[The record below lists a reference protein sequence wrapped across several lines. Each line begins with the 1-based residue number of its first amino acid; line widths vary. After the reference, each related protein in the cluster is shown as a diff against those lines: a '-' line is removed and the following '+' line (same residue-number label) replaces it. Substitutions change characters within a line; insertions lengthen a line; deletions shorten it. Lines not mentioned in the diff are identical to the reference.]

1 MKRTALIFTFIVLT
15 FTAFASGGDTLRVLA
30 IGNSFSQDAVEQ
42 NLHEIAAWDGRVFI
56 IGNMYIGG
64 CTLERHYRNSCS
76 GSTDYDYRKVGV
88 DGVRINTKGVTL
100 EQALSDEPWDVVTLQ
115 QASGRSGLITS
126 YEPYLREL
134 ILYVKARTKEN
145 VRLCW
150 HQTWAYDPNAVH
162 GDFPNYGCDC
172 EKMYQGIVECSRAA
186 CEKYGLTV
194 IPTGTAVQNVR
205 PSYEFTITRDGF
217 HLSTG
222 IGRYLAALTWYEALT
237 GRSVEGCT
245 YCPAGVDGKRA
256 EVAQR
261 AAHLA
266 VQKPYE
272 KQTILPNQYTTY
284 DESVVPEYTLP
295 DALTTAD
302 GRKVKNVKMWETQRR
317 PELLELFTT
326 QEYGRAPERPENID
340 YELIESGDAIGG
352 KAIRKQVRVRYG
364 DRKNDYLT
372 LLIYA
377 PKNVEGPVP
386 AFLGI
391 NFEGNIAV
399 DYDPAILMPD
409 GGKIS
414 AYGVYHFSERGA
426 QAGRW
431 CVEQIIDAGYAVATF
446 DRADVDPDFDDNFG
460 NGLESVFLKNGE
472 VPAPDEWGTIAAWAW
487 GLSRAL
493 DYLEY
498 EPLVDE
504 KRVAVIGHS
513 RLGKTALWAGAVD
526 TRFAMVISNCSGC
539 GGAAIS
545 RRRFGETVEVINR
558 GFPHWF
564 CDNFLKYSGNEDSMP
579 FDQHELLALIAPR
592 PLYVASASED
602 LWADPKGEGMALE
615 EAQKVYRLWGKK
627 CVDKTARH
635 IRPGEHDI
643 TSYDWERYI
652 DFADK
657 WLKW

>member
-1 MKRTALIFTFIVLT
+1 MKRISLVISTLFLAVA
-15 FTAFASGGDTLRVLA
+15 AFASGGDTLRVLA

-42 NLHEIAAWDGRVFI
+42 NLHEIADCDGRVFI

-76 GSTDYDYRKVGV
+76 GSTDYEYRKVGI
-88 DGVRINTKGVTL
+88 DGKRVNTKGVTL
-100 EQALSDEPWDVVTLQ
+100 DKALADEPWDVVTLQ
-115 QASGRSGLITS
+115 QASGRSGLPTS

-134 ILYVKARTKEN
+134 ILYVKARTKDD
-145 VRLCW
+145 VKLCW

-172 EKMYQGIVECSRAA
+172 EAMYKGILESSKAA
-186 CEKYGLTV
+186 CERYGLTV
-194 IPTGTAVQNVR
+194 IPSGTAVQNVR
-205 PSYEFTITRDGF
+205 PSYEYTITRDGF

-222 IGRYLAALTWYEALT
+222 MGRYLAALTWYEALT

-245 YCPAGVDGKRA
+245 YCPAGVDEKRA
-256 EVAQR
+256 KVAQK

-266 VQKPYE
+266 VQKPFE
-272 KQTILPNQYTTY
+272 RQPIFSDHVTTY
-284 DESVVPEYTLP
+284 DESEVPSYELP
-295 DALTTAD
+295 DALRMAD
-302 GRKVKNVKMWETQRR
+302 GRRVKNVKQWEAERR
-317 PELLELFTT
+317 PELLNLFAE
-326 QEYGRAPERPENID
+326 QEYGKAPGKPENLNFD
-340 YELIESGDAIGG
+340 LVECGEAFGG

-364 DRKNDYLT
+364 ERRNDYLT

-377 PKNVEGPVP
+377 PKAAEGPVP

-399 DYDPAILMPD
+399 ADDPDILMPD
-409 GGKIS
+409 GNKIS
-414 AYGVYHFSERGA
+414 AYGVYHFADRGA
-426 QAGRW
+426 QASRW

-446 DRADVDPDFDDNFG
+446 DRADVDPDYDDNFG
-460 NGLESVFLKNGE
+460 NGVQSMYLKNGE

-493 DYLEY
+493 DYLEV

-526 TRFAMVISNCSGC
+526 IRFAMVISNDSGC

-545 RRRFGETVEVINR
+545 RRCFGETVEVINR
-558 GFPHWF
+558 AFPHWF
-564 CDNFLKYSGNEDSMP
+564 CDNFLKYSGNEGNMP

-602 LWADPKGEGMALE
+602 LWADPKGEGLALE
-615 EAQKVYRLWGKK
+615 EAQKVYLLWGRKAIE
-627 CVDKTARH
+627 KTGRH
-635 IRPGEHDI
+635 IRPGSHDI
-643 TSYDWERYI
+643 TSYDWTRYI
-652 DFADK
+652 QFADK
-657 WLKW
+657 WLK